1 VKSKFKSLL
10 SNGLVKSTGV
20 LVGGTAFAQAL
31 TILVLPILTRLYTPD
46 DFSLLAVY
54 TAILAIVSSVA
65 CLRFEIAIPLPSSD
79 DVAIRLVCLALL
91 SVVAVTGASLIT
103 LWAFSNEIG
112 LWTNSAL
119 SDYWWMLPV
128 GIMGAGVYT
137 VFQYWAVRKKKFHIV
152 ARTRIVQSISAA
164 STQVTFGVLGIAPI
178 GLIIGQIVQSGAGA
192 YRIARN
198 SFPEI
203 VTGLRKSNV
212 SDIKKTFSEYSRFP
226 KYSTWEALANSGGI
240 QFPIILIAGIMAGP
254 EAGFIMLAMRLLSA
268 PMALLGGAV
277 SQVYLSEAANK
288 HQIGELEEFTR
299 KIVLQLAK
307 VGLMPILLVAIGAPF
322 LVPLIFGAEWT
333 RVGLLISWMAPW
345 FLMQFI
351 ASPVSMSL
359 HIIGKQ
365 KEALILQVA
374 GLFFR
379 VGTVMGASMYIDQW
393 VGEAYALS
401 GIVFY
406 AFYIVV
412 ILYLL
417 NKSARPL

>member
-1 VKSKFKSLL
+1 
-10 SNGLVKSTGV
+10 
-20 LVGGTAFAQAL
+20 
-31 TILVLPILTRLYTPD
+31 
-46 DFSLLAVY
+46 
-54 TAILAIVSSVA
+54 
-65 CLRFEIAIPLPSSD
+65 
-79 DVAIRLVCLALL
+79 
-91 SVVAVTGASLIT
+91 
-103 LWAFSNEIG
+103 
-112 LWTNSAL
+112 
-119 SDYWWMLPV
+119 
-128 GIMGAGVYT
+128 
-137 VFQYWAVRKKKFHIV
+137 
-152 ARTRIVQSISAA
+152 
-164 STQVTFGVLGIAPI
+164 
-178 GLIIGQIVQSGAGA
+178 
-192 YRIARN
+192 
-198 SFPEI
+198 
-203 VTGLRKSNV
+203 
-212 SDIKKTFSEYSRFP
+212 
-226 KYSTWEALANSGGI
+226 
-240 QFPIILIAGIMAGP
+240 MAGP